1 MNQQEA
7 VKWTCVQDVVKVSC
21 VKDGEDNKFILTVG
35 QYNVT
40 PIVFDTQEQAQTFLD
55 AKFKLTNFDLA
66 IIGAMC
72 QRLLEI
78 NKQQDNVNPTSE
90 EQFKKE
96 QNNINPKSEEL

>member
-7 VKWTCVQDVVKVSC
+7 VKWANAQDVVKVTC
-21 VKDGEDNKFILTVG
+21 IKDGEDDKFILTVG

-40 PIVFDTQEQAQTFLD
+40 PIVFDTQEQAQTFLNV
-55 AKFKLTNFDLA
+55 KFKLTNLDLA

-78 NKQQDNVNPTSE
+78 NKLDNS
-90 EQFKKE
+90 
-96 QNNINPKSEEL
+96 NPKNEEK